1 MTKKPVYSSLV
12 SSLLRKSDDV
22 SHISQIKLGNAHE
35 KGAIKAILSDVA
47 SQHDG
52 GL

>member
-1 MTKKPVYSSLV
+1 MTKKPMYSSLV

-22 SHISQIKLGNAHE
+22 SHISQIKWGNAHE

-47 SQHDG
+47 S
-52 GL
+52 